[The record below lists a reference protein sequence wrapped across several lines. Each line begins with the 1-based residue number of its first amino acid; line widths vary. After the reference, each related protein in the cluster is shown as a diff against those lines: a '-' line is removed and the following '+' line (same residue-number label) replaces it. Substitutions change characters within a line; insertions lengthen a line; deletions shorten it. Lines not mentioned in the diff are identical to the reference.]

1 MKQINTNNEVV
12 MFHGIKAY
20 NGRSDS
26 VYESIK
32 KVDSLVNIGTNGG
45 EICVADIPIGSI
57 GVLVSGTLSH
67 LFISDVWSEIGE
79 GGERQVN
86 SFGAELD
93 LMDVLAGLPLTQ
105 ARVNVFC
112 EQIAKT
118 ARKSFHSYGTYS
130 EGWMIPVGITGVWV
144 NKYASQKDKK
154 LARVLARRL
163 GLQLFVVKGD
173 TSVSSLTPAP
183 LIEEQL
189 EMEKMWFQFTMSL
202 FDVNSWNR
210 YGEER
215 VAALKNRGVD
225 SRDIQALFL
234 CFKALELATS
244 EDEKVVH
251 RLKGR
256 IAKMFNQTVEKEV

>member
-26 VYESIK
+26 VYESIR
-32 KVDSLVNIGTNGG
+32 KVDNLVSIGTGGG
-45 EICVADIPIGSI
+45 EICVADIPIGSL
-57 GVLVSGTLSH
+57 GVLVSGTLSS
-67 LFISDVWSEIGE
+67 LFISDVWSEIGKD
-79 GGERQVN
+79 GKRQAN
-86 SFGAELD
+86 GPGTEINLENI
-93 LMDVLAGLPLTQ
+93 LAGLPLTQ

-112 EQIAKT
+112 EQIAQT

-130 EGWMIPVGITGVWV
+130 EGWMTPNGITGIWV
-144 NKYASQKDKK
+144 NKYASKKDKK

-163 GLQLFVVKGD
+163 KLQLFTVDGN
-173 TSVSSLTPAP
+173 TPVSSLTPAP
-183 LIEEQL
+183 LIEEQM

-202 FDVNSWNR
+202 FDSNSWDR

-225 SRDIQALFL
+225 SRKIEALFAY
-234 CFKALELATS
+234 FKALELS
-244 EDEKVVH
+244 NNDDEKAVR

-256 IAKMFNQTVEKEV
+256 ISSIFNQTV